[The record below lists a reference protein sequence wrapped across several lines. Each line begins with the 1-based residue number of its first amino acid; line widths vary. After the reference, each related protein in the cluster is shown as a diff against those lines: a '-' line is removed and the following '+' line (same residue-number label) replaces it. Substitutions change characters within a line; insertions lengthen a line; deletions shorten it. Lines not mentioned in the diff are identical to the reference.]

1 MFITIKKKDKI
12 IKDLNENLGL
22 FFTFL
27 LLISYINLGDI
38 MSGICGIVSLNNIR
52 KYKINE

>member
-27 LLISYINLGDI
+27 LLISYINFGDI

-52 KYKINE
+52 KYKIN